1 MNILLYTAAFVTGIL
16 ASMGLGGG
24 MVLILYLTLIAGI
37 SQITAQGMNL
47 LFFIP
52 IAALAL
58 VIHSKNKLVKWRKI
72 IPAIICGIV
81 SAVLG
86 TFLAKTLGNNFLTK
100 LFAVFV
106 LVTGLKEFFP
116 SFFEKKEAK
125 KL

>member
-1 MNILLYTAAFVTGIL
+1 MNFWLYTAAFVTGIL

-24 MVLILYLTLIAGI
+24 MVLILYLTLAAGI
-37 SQITAQGMNL
+37 SQITAQGINL

-58 VIHSKNKLVKWRKI
+58 VIHSKNKLVKWKKI
-72 IPAIICGIV
+72 VPSIICGVISAIV
-81 SAVLG
+81 GA
-86 TFLAKTLGNNFLTK
+86 FLAKIIGNQFLTK

-106 LVTGLKEFFP
+106 LIVGLKELFP
-116 SFFEKKEAK
+116 SFFQKRSK